1 MPYRK
6 IPSVLLKNIV
16 CFTEEFH
23 PFYLIIPSVFTEK
36 YNMFHEKVTYVWQK
50 TILCLAE
57 KSHPFHGMIVM
68 VLR

>member
-6 IPSVLLKNIV
+6 IPSVLLKSSIR
-16 CFTEEFH
+16 
-23 PFYLIIPSVFTEK
+23 FTEK
-36 YNMFHEKVTYVWQK
+36 YNMFHEKVAYVWQK